1 MAKTLQFRRYNTATL
16 ATTTGA
22 AGELIV
28 NSSNNSVTVHD
39 GATVGGTELATRS
52 YVATAISGVGVAT
65 ITDDTTTIATHYPLL
80 AISTSGTL
88 AVANTSS
95 SKLTFVPL
103 TGLLTTTDINTTSD
117 ANLKENIETIQSATD
132 VINNINGVSF
142 NWKDTGKKSYGVI
155 AQELQTILPELVN
168 KNENGL
174 SVSYL
179 PLLAFLIQAV
189 KEQDKRISQLE
200 NIINK

>member
-39 GATVGGTELATRS
+39 GSTAGGTELATRS
-52 YVATAISGVGVAT
+52 YVTTAISGVGAAT

-88 AVANTSS
+88 TVANTSS

-117 ANLKENIETIQSATD
+117 ANLKENIATIESATD

-155 AQELQTILPELVN
+155 AQELQNVLPELVN
-168 KNENGL
+168 ENENGL

-189 KEQDKRISQLE
+189 KEQDKRISELE
-200 NIINK
+200 SIINK